1 MRTANT
7 AAWRGRFWRR
17 RRHHDDA
24 PDRFWRICD
33 ANEALNP
40 RDLEA
45 EVGRKIAIPESQE

>member
-7 AAWRGRFWRR
+7 AAWRGHFWLR